1 MGLFPSVRLSHLRP
15 KIRRFAS
22 PCLSL
27 MASHGI
33 NDMCTV
39 EATFKSEQSAGVGVQ
54 RHLLRGLSWLG
65 LPGGSCGIMRGRR
78 SCVLL
83 FSSCEAALGKA
94 WRLCRMVICAQPFPC
109 GATSAFFQGQEA

>member
-1 MGLFPSVRLSHLRP
+1 
-15 KIRRFAS
+15 
-22 PCLSL
+22 
-27 MASHGI
+27 
-33 NDMCTV
+33 MCAV
-39 EATFKSEQSAGVGVQ
+39 EATFKSEQSAGVGVH
-54 RHLLRGLSWLG
+54 RHLRCGLSCLG

-94 WRLCRMVICAQPFPC
+94 WRLCRVVIRVLPFPC